1 MTSLAIRV
9 EPGKKFNLAKIETR
23 YSGDLER
30 DTAEAQLEELT
41 NELSDLQE
49 MLYAADTHSVLV
61 VLQGMDTSGKD
72 GTIRKVFSKIEI
84 LGARMSDFKTPS
96 SLELSHD
103 FLWRVHYRA
112 PRRGDLVVFN
122 RSHYE
127 DVLIA
132 RVRNL
137 VPESLW
143 SKRYRHINDFERL
156 LADHNTIILKFFLH
170 IGKDEQKKRLLE
182 REQDISKA
190 WKLAPGDWYER
201 PYWDDYMQA
210 YEDALR
216 ECSTEY
222 APWYVIPADRKWF
235 RNIAVAETLV
245 ATLRAYAPQ
254 WAQVLEKMSA
264 ERLMELEQ
272 ITERKA

>member
-1 MTSLAIRV
+1 MDSLAIRV
-9 EPGKKFNLAKIETR
+9 EPGKKINLTKIETR
-23 YSGDLER
+23 YSGDLDR
-30 DTAEAQLEELT
+30 ATAEARLEELT

-84 LGARMSDFKTPS
+84 LGARMADFKTPS
-96 SLELSHD
+96 SLELAHD
-103 FLWRVHYRA
+103 FLWRVHYRV
-112 PRRGDLVVFN
+112 PQRGDLVVFN

-137 VPESLW
+137 VPEAVW

-156 LADHNTIILKFFLH
+156 LADHNTIIVKFFLH
-170 IGKDEQKKRLLE
+170 ISKDEQKKRLLE
-182 REQDISKA
+182 REQDVSKA

-201 PYWDDYMQA
+201 PYWDAYMQA

-222 APWYVIPADRKWF
+222 APWYIVPADRKWF
-235 RNIAVAETLV
+235 RNVAVAETLV
-245 ATLRAYAPQ
+245 ATLRAYVPQ
-254 WAQVLEKMSA
+254 WEQVLAKMSA
-264 ERLMELEQ
+264 ERLAELAQ
-272 ITERKA
+272 IPERNE

>member
-1 MTSLAIRV
+1 MASLAIRV
-9 EPGKKFNLAKIETR
+9 EPGKKCNLAKIETR

-30 DTAEAQLEELT
+30 ATAEAQLEELT

-84 LGARMSDFKTPS
+84 LGARMADFKTPS
-96 SLELSHD
+96 SLELAHD

-112 PRRGDLVVFN
+112 PRRGDIVVFN

-137 VPESLW
+137 VPESVW

-170 IGKDEQKKRLLE
+170 ISKDEQKKRLLE

-235 RNIAVAETLV
+235 RNLAVAETLV
-245 ATLRAYAPQ
+245 TTLRAYVPQ
-254 WAQVLEKMSA
+254 WEHVLAQMSA
-264 ERLMELEQ
+264 ERLSELEQ
-272 ITERKA
+272 IAERKI